1 MNLKTWRVSFSE
13 PDYDPE
19 IISFD
24 RFDFQTINPTDAE
37 QKALAIKVAHELTGL
52 WGSAEEMETPSAS
65 PNPTTHVNES
75 KD

>member
-1 MNLKTWRVSFSE
+1 MNLKTWRISFSD

-37 QKALAIKVAHELTGL
+37 QKALAIKVAHEMTGL
-52 WGSAEEMETPSAS
+52 WGSAEELETPSADPTRTTP
-65 PNPTTHVNES
+65 PNR